1 MRVQRQGLLWRI
13 TCIMNTIVQSLSY
26 ISRSISSLV
35 GLHSLAI
42 DHPSVCLNFLILIEV
57 YPPRSAIAT
66 PHLSAG
72 VGSSKSPEL
81 IDGAGICLPGKRRYS
96 DNFADFISV
105 DSSECM
111 VVHILRT
118 RSKALIRNIW
128 CSLGPSV
135 LGGATW
141 VCIREAWWID
151 YLLIDLLLFL
161 RRRVHF
167 CRHRHLLLNDL

>member
-1 MRVQRQGLLWRI
+1 
-13 TCIMNTIVQSLSY
+13 MNNIVQSLSY

-35 GLHSLAI
+35 GLYSLAI

-57 YPPRSAIAT
+57 YPPRSAIV
-66 PHLSAG
+66 PPRLSVG

-81 IDGAGICLPGKRRYS
+81 VDGAGICLPGKRRYS

-118 RSKALIRNIW
+118 RSKALIGNIRR
-128 CSLGPSV
+128 SLAPSI
-135 LGGATW
+135 LGGDTW
-141 VCIREAWWID
+141 VCIMEA
-151 YLLIDLLLFL
+151 
-161 RRRVHF
+161 
-167 CRHRHLLLNDL
+167 